1 MAEVTDEKD
10 SSTTNV
16 SLKWT
21 IHPVSPD
28 PNQVGKVEPITL
40 GPTQYKAIA
49 PPTAP
54 QPSEPPPAYAGRTI
68 SSDDENAVKPLYQ
81 EVKPL
86 KHLSPAPAESDDIPQ
101 DNPPNHGR
109 RFVQAAKG
117 QIRQRVS
124 NPRRPP

>member
-40 GPTQYKAIA
+40 GPT
-49 PPTAP
+49 
-54 QPSEPPPAYAGRTI
+54 
-68 SSDDENAVKPLYQ
+68 L
-81 EVKPL
+81 
-86 KHLSPAPAESDDIPQ
+86 
-101 DNPPNHGR
+101 R
-109 RFVQAAKG
+109 RSQASR
-117 QIRQRVS
+117 RQHMPVEQ
-124 NPRRPP
+124 